1 LYESSVLPLKNI
13 NFIDKSLQ
21 YGIYNSEKIRKQNE
35 INMEIKIKKLTR
47 SNIQLR
53 TVANVLINEK
63 EDLKIENENLSKEL
77 TNLKNSK

>member
-1 LYESSVLPLKNI
+1 
-13 NFIDKSLQ
+13 
-21 YGIYNSEKIRKQNE
+21 
-35 INMEIKIKKLTR
+35 MEIKIKKLTR